1 MPTRKQ
7 ERAQRAYD
15 RVRQQRRDTE
25 RKQEA
30 TYQRFAK
37 RFPALIQS
45 CGLAQALAF
54 AQAKS
59 PEPFLADLAHVV
71 IKELQTEKLTQQAR
85 EAPLSV
91 YQKLSRDTLAAAT
104 WLKRYAEAL
113 LRGEDE

>member
-1 MPTRKQ
+1 MSTREQ
-7 ERAQRAYD
+7 ERAQRAYE
-15 RVRQQRRDTE
+15 RVHRQRDDAE
-25 RKQEA
+25 REREA
-30 TYQRFAK
+30 KYLRFAK

-59 PEPFLADLAHVV
+59 PEQFLVDLAHVIQTEMEAEALAKDV
-71 IKELQTEKLTQQAR
+71 REKELR
-85 EAPLSV
+85 V
-91 YQKLSRDTLAAAT
+91 YQKLSRDALSAAT